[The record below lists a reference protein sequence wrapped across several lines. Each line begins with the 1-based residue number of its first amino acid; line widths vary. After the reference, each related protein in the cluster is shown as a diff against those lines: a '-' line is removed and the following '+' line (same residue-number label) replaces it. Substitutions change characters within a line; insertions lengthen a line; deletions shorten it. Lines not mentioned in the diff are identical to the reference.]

1 MVGWVVVVN
10 GYKLVRE
17 ALVERGEDYV
27 DRPYLPLLY
36 EAIGSKGMSTHLL
49 GMHTLPTHSLRMSGA
64 YLAKLYFHTNVTRS
78 ARHLWDEV
86 HSVVMFA
93 MKTLDKLKL

>member
-1 MVGWVVVVN
+1 MGGWVVVVN
-10 GYKLVRE
+10 GYRFVRE

-36 EAIGSKGMSTHLL
+36 EAIGSKGISTHLL
-49 GMHTLPTHSLRMSGA
+49 GSRTHYACLESTCLNFIFIRDLP
-64 YLAKLYFHTNVTRS
+64 RS

-86 HSVVMFA
+86 NSVVMFA
-93 MKTLDKLKL
+93 IKTLYILN

>member
-17 ALVERGEDYV
+17 ALVERGEDYA

-36 EAIGSKGMSTHLL
+36 EAIGSKGISTHLL
-49 GMHTLPTHSLRMSGA
+49 GARTLPTPSFRMSGV
-64 YLAKLYFHTNVTRS
+64 YPAKLYCISYLSNKICETS
-78 ARHLWDEV
+78 LG
-86 HSVVMFA
+86 
-93 MKTLDKLKL
+93 